1 MTDTNESEELRTP
14 VLIVGGLGTA
24 AAGLNAFLPR
34 FAVEN
39 LDEMRAEAGEW
50 PGRSWDER

>member
-1 MTDTNESEELRTP
+1 MKTLIDRTIKP
-14 VLIVGGLGTA
+14 VLILGGLGTA